1 MEPPKLI
8 ANVPT
13 LSVDKRVA
21 SELGNLIVLV
31 PVILSR
37 AKLTLFWSFV
47 LSINWNSTADLFS
60 KTCCAFSVTILLM
73 SLSSTLR
80 LVAGKQILIM

>member
-21 SELGNLIVLV
+21 SELGNLMVLV

-37 AKLTLFWSFV
+37 AKLTLF
-47 LSINWNSTADLFS
+47 
-60 KTCCAFSVTILLM
+60 
-73 SLSSTLR
+73 
-80 LVAGKQILIM
+80 